1 MASSVFNKA
10 ILILIV
16 CFSAGY
22 GAAQPVFTPNK
33 TDKYNIQIDA
43 RGSHLSGM
51 LIARP
56 TNDGPRTVV
65 ASYIGPTL
73 FDYTLTADSLRV
85 NSSAAPLRRKKL
97 EQLLDN
103 DLRIVF
109 IDESRAKLTSQTAT
123 TRKRK
128 SGHLFGKTV
137 VLINTDAAQNTETVT
152 IKHPLIRLKLTIN
165 RL

>member
-10 ILILIV
+10 ILILII
-16 CFSAGY
+16 CFSAVY
-22 GAAQPVFTPNK
+22 CAAQPVFTPNK

-85 NSSAAPLRRKKL
+85 NTSAAPLRRKKL

-109 IDESRAKLTSQTAT
+109 IDESRAKLTSRTAT

-128 SGHLFGKTV
+128 SGHLFEKTV
-137 VLINTDAAQNTETVT
+137 VQINADANQNIETVT

>member
-16 CFSAGY
+16 CFSAVCTS
-22 GAAQPVFTPNK
+22 AQPVFTPNK

-56 TNDGPRTVV
+56 TNDGPRAVV
-65 ASYIGPTL
+65 ASYIGLTL

-85 NSSAAPLRRKKL
+85 NSSVAPLRRKKL

-103 DLRIVF
+103 DLRIIFV
-109 IDESRAKLTSQTAT
+109 DENRARLKSQTAT
-123 TRKRK
+123 MRRRK

-137 VLINTDAAQNTETVT
+137 VLINTDAGQNVETVT
-152 IKHPLIRLKLTIN
+152 IKHPLIRLKISIGKL
-165 RL
+165 